1 MLGQCSRRYSLAS
14 SMVIPSTPGP
24 PLFCR
29 TRFHALTR
37 FSRLHTSSINCSV
50 TAELS
55 GAGWCGRSV
64 LGGRSGGAVAAVLRR
79 DRRRRHS
86 ASVGTGRRS
95 SAESALGPL
104 QMHQSAVL
112 ISDKNREG
120 LTATP

>member
-1 MLGQCSRRYSLAS
+1 MRLCQAVRKAIGDGIGIIVDAN
-14 SMVIPSTPGP
+14 
-24 PLFCR
+24 
-29 TRFHALTR
+29 HAYDAPRAIQL
-37 FSRLHTSSINCSV
+37 
-50 TAELS
+50 
-55 GAGWCGRSV
+55 GRSIEHV
-64 LGGRSGGAVAAVLRR
+64 HNANARVIDHYSPPQPQGRQRN
-79 DRRRRHS
+79 RRRRRS